1 VSSYLMQHYDPGIPV
16 GEETNK
22 ELEKEE
28 QERLHHLWSVA
39 SVSAV
44 IPRRLGGDA
53 SREELASD
61 KKISKRV
68 GWAAVQSY
76 RAWGGTRKTA
86 NRDAEVEK
94 EGAQVRWEKW
104 WPEHEAWLIQRRQYY
119 ATRGLKRDPLW
130 AKSARRRTPRRSP
143 TTHDL
148 DASAP
153 RSLRA
158 AGTPHS
164 ASAALISSGLPIPTF
179 NSS

>member
-1 VSSYLMQHYDPGIPV
+1 MSSYLMQHYDPGIPV

-39 SVSAV
+39 SVSVV

-130 AKSARRRTPRRSP
+130 AKSAIVKINNEIDWLNYAMRGP
-143 TTHDL
+143 L
-148 DASAP
+148 AVNLANVDAVVVEND
-153 RSLRA
+153 
-158 AGTPHS
+158 GK
-164 ASAALISSGLPIPTF
+164 LPDEGA
-179 NSS
+179 